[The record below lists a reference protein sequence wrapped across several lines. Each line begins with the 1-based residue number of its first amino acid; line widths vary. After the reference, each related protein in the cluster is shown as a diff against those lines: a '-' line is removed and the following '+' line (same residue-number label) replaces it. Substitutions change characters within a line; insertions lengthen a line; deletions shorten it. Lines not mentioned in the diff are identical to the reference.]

1 MKKSRWGGPA
11 CPPDL
16 EIFFPA
22 FLLILLRSE
31 FVAIFPVNFRFWA
44 GGRYLYW
51 LRNFDGEKW
60 LVFEGESVEI
70 VVNGEKNRHKKRPA
84 EKVPVLLLKN
94 QTYKEKQK
102 NI

>member
-1 MKKSRWGGPA
+1 M
-11 CPPDL
+11 
-16 EIFFPA
+16 
-22 FLLILLRSE
+22 
-31 FVAIFPVNFRFWA
+31 
-44 GGRYLYW
+44 YW

-60 LVFEGESVEI
+60 LVFEGEFVEI